1 MEESLVIRSE
11 RPQDLTA
18 VRAVNEAAFGQVDEA
33 DLVERLRAERV
44 VLLSLVA
51 ELDSQVVGHIL
62 FTRMTIKS
70 DDGALAAVSLAPLAV
85 LPQHQRKGIGGRL
98 IHAGLKIL
106 EDRREQI
113 VCVLGHPDYYPRFG
127 FSSEKA
133 RHIESPFPS
142 EAFMMLELGS
152 GAGGRTRGKVRYPA
166 AFGL

>member
-1 MEESLVIRSE
+1 MEGSLVIRGE
-11 RPQDLTA
+11 RPHDLAA

-51 ELDSQVVGHIL
+51 ELDSQVVGHVL
-62 FTRMTIKS
+62 FTRMTIES
-70 DDGALAAVSLAPLAV
+70 DGGALPAVSLAPLAV

-113 VCVLGHPDYYPRFG
+113 VFVLGHPDYYPRFG

-133 RHIESPFPS
+133 RHIESPFPP

-152 GAGGRTRGKVRYPA
+152 GAGGCTRGKVRYPV